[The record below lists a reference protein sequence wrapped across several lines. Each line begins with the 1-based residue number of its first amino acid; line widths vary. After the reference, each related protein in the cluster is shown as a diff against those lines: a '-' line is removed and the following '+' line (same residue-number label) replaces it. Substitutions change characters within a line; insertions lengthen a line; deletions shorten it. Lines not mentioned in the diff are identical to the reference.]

1 MSELATVARPYAKAL
16 IMFAREN
23 DSLESYQEMLEN
35 FLTLISEE
43 SVVKMLKDDSL
54 DKAKKASI
62 LKEVVGAFADK
73 NFQNFAETVFL
84 NNRVQ
89 VINEIKALYSEYLSE
104 EKNQLDVQIETAF
117 ELDESQQSRIVEALE
132 KKLSKKINLKQ
143 HINEKLIAGAIIKAD
158 DLVIDGTVV
167 EKLRKLKSQMN

>member
-62 LKEVVGAFADK
+62 LKEVVGYFADK

>member
-62 LKEVVGAFADK
+62 LKEVVGSFADK
-73 NFQNFAETVFL
+73 NFQNFVPSQGLPILGIHFFL
-84 NNRVQ
+84 
-89 VINEIKALYSEYLSE
+89 IIFYFLSIDF
-104 EKNQLDVQIETAF
+104 LDF
-117 ELDESQQSRIVEALE
+117 
-132 KKLSKKINLKQ
+132 
-143 HINEKLIAGAIIKAD
+143 
-158 DLVIDGTVV
+158 
-167 EKLRKLKSQMN
+167 